1 MVCIREDQLLVDRIN
16 LCLVDNVSFSYDGRR
31 TALNRVSF
39 KVPKGSSVAIVGESG
54 SGKSTILRLLWVF
67 KVLNTLM
74 HTHCCWN
81 RYRFY
86 DLHEGEGRI
95 LIDGQDVRDVTQA
108 SLRNAIGVIPQ
119 EPVLFNN
126 TVLYNVR

>member
-67 KVLNTLM
+67 KILNTFEA
-74 HTHCCWN
+74 N
-81 RYRFY
+81 
-86 DLHEGEGRI
+86 
-95 LIDGQDVRDVTQA
+95 
-108 SLRNAIGVIPQ
+108 SL
-119 EPVLFNN
+119 
-126 TVLYNVR
+126 